1 MSAAQAGPDPPADD
15 PVITL
20 HRPACLQRRAP
31 RRIFVSV
38 GAGQCPRV
46 TGRGVRL
53 TAGQTV
59 RIRVFPPA
67 GEPGRGPAAVEV
79 TPDSALQPVIGL
91 TRVGEGEVRY
101 HAEFRAQLHSTI
113 PEFIRNK
120 VPLPCRGE
128 LVVAIKDERFDPL
141 KVTLPF
147 VIWPSLRTL
156 LVSGLLT
163 VTLAFV
169 VPQLMNRVGSDR
181 DLGAAAWGLA
191 TDSQFWFRTAALT
204 VAATFALH
212 LLGSLLVFTGLVG
225 EDG

>member
-1 MSAAQAGPDPPADD
+1 
-15 PVITL
+15 
-20 HRPACLQRRAP
+20 
-31 RRIFVSV
+31 
-38 GAGQCPRV
+38 
-46 TGRGVRL
+46 
-53 TAGQTV
+53 
-59 RIRVFPPA
+59 
-67 GEPGRGPAAVEV
+67 
-79 TPDSALQPVIGL
+79 
-91 TRVGEGEVRY
+91 
-101 HAEFRAQLHSTI
+101 
-113 PEFIRNK
+113 